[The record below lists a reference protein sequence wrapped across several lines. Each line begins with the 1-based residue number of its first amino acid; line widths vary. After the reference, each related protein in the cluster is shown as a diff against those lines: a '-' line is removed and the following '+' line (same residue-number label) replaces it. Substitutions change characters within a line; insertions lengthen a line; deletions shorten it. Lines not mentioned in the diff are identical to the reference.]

1 MIRKSVFLSSV
12 ICAVAIAIAA
22 GCSRQP
28 TVPAA
33 EFGESVRSVMNSQI
47 YDFEAAIHPNPDAI
61 EGSDP
66 DRLDAALKVHR
77 ADVAQPQEIRQP
89 ITINLGN

>member
-1 MIRKSVFLSSV
+1 
-12 ICAVAIAIAA
+12 
-22 GCSRQP
+22 
-28 TVPAA
+28 
-33 EFGESVRSVMNSQI
+33 MNSQI

-66 DRLDAALKVHR
+66 DRLDAALNAHR
-77 ADVAQPQEIRQP
+77 TDVAQPQEIQQP